1 MAGNGDSLT
10 LNADGTGS
18 LKLNK
23 MTHEGTWKQDFNELV
38 FTYQQYGEQT
48 WKARRYQEDDIYVLR
63 SNIDS
68 EIFYP
73 KSALAAMKKKV
84 ETNRYSL

>member
-48 WKARRYQEDDIYVLR
+48 WKARRY
-63 SNIDS
+63 
-68 EIFYP
+68 
-73 KSALAAMKKKV
+73 
-84 ETNRYSL
+84 